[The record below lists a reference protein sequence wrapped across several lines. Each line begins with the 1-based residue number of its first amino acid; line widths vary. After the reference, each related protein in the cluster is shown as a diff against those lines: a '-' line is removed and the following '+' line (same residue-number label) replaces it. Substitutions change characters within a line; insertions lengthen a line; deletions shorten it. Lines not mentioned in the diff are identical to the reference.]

1 MSRQTGGRL
10 VPPDVPVLIIKSR
23 ADRAQLLSY
32 ASTLPPTPSFFT
44 ENKSAIVDETRKL
57 LSEAGMGGG
66 RVEGQT
72 AFPGSRD
79 GGSEKR
85 EEGKGRIMPDKLLIV
100 GFKLFSPLPRIPRW
114 PRKLHPVTI
123 TILIFKG
130 SVIRYP
136 TWTLL

>member
-1 MSRQTGGRL
+1 
-10 VPPDVPVLIIKSR
+10 
-23 ADRAQLLSY
+23 
-32 ASTLPPTPSFFT
+32 
-44 ENKSAIVDETRKL
+44 
-57 LSEAGMGGG
+57 MGGG

-136 TWTLL
+136 TWTLPSIRRFNPLNIRTYVRFFIR